1 MPYGAMNIAFCRQS
15 AAVFAYCVLIVSGQ
29 PTTDH
34 DVDKDEISLRNL
46 VDAVEKL
53 RAELRLEKVKS
64 ADTIT
69 ELKDK
74 IAKLERKGT

>member
-1 MPYGAMNIAFCRQS
+1 MPYGAMNIAYCRQS
-15 AAVFAYCVLIVSGQ
+15 VALFAYCVLIVSGQ

-34 DVDKDEISLRNL
+34 DVNKDEIRNL
-46 VDAVEKL
+46 VDSVE
-53 RAELRLEKVKS
+53 ELRLERVKS
-64 ADTIT
+64 AHTIA

>member
-1 MPYGAMNIAFCRQS
+1 MPYGAMNIAYCRQS

-34 DVDKDEISLRNL
+34 DVNKDEIRNL
-46 VDAVEKL
+46 VDSVE
-53 RAELRLEKVKS
+53 ELRLERVKS
-64 ADTIT
+64 ADTIA

>member
-1 MPYGAMNIAFCRQS
+1 MHAVYGAMNIAYCRQS
-15 AAVFAYCVLIVSGQ
+15 VALFAYCVLIVSGQ

-34 DVDKDEISLRNL
+34 DVNKDEIRNL
-46 VDAVEKL
+46 VDSVEEL
-53 RAELRLEKVKS
+53 RAELRLERVKS
-64 ADTIT
+64 ADTIA